1 MTASEPAPIRATIA
15 QLDPERGN
23 VAANCKTICDTLA
36 AAAAVDTDIVVF
48 PELAL
53 TGYHIQNDV
62 DALTD
67 RAEQALAEIL
77 PHTTDMVVV
86 LGTPTTGPA
95 APYNAAVVLEDEERV
110 GAYEKTHLYGVE
122 QPTFAS
128 GSTYPTFETSIGTI
142 GVEICYDLEFPE
154 VARQLAMNGADLL
167 VTISA
172 NMRPCELDQ
181 DTYHRARALENAIPH
196 ILCNRV
202 GTERGEDYFGA
213 SGVVNARGRRVL
225 SVGEDQAVTTTIEIP
240 TGVEFEKAHAYLE
253 DRRPETYS
261 LD

>member
-1 MTASEPAPIRATIA
+1 MTSTESPPIRATIA
-15 QLDPERGN
+15 QLDPELGD
-23 VAANCKTICDTLA
+23 VAANRETICDTLT

-53 TGYHIQNDV
+53 TGYHIQDDV
-62 DALTD
+62 EATTA
-67 RAEQALAEIL
+67 RAEAALEEIL
-77 PHTTDMVVV
+77 PYSADMVVV
-86 LGTPTTGPA
+86 LGTPTPGPD
-95 APYNAAVVLEDEERV
+95 APYNSAVVLEDGERL

-122 QPTFAS
+122 NPTFAN
-128 GSTYPTFETSIGTI
+128 GDAYPTFETHIGTI

-154 VARQLAMNGADLL
+154 VARQLALNGADLL

-181 DTYHRARALENAIPH
+181 ETYHRARALENAIPH

-202 GTERGEDYFGA
+202 GMEHGEDYFGA

-225 SVGEDQAVTTTIEIP
+225 SLGEDQAVTTTIEIP
-240 TGVEFEKAHAYLE
+240 TGVEFEKSHAYLE